1 MCDNQYNLRN
11 FTTSTTHRLL
21 MLLILLLPFW
31 SYAKDFVL
39 VIDAGH
45 GGKDIGAPGTIINEK
60 DVTLAV
66 AKQFG
71 SMVED
76 AFKDVKVVYTRDSD
90 KFISLD
96 ERANKANRANGDLF
110 ISIHNNSVDKKS
122 KNRKSVNGASVYTL
136 GLHRTEEN
144 LRVAMREN
152 SVMVLETDYT
162 TRYEGFDPSST
173 ESYIMFELSQNQH
186 MAQSVSLAQKIEE
199 QLVEH
204 ANRNYMG
211 VRQAGFVVL
220 LKPSMPSVLVELD
233 FICNPTVEKYLASQ
247 KGQKEMS
254 EALFNAFTSYKA
266 DYDKAM
272 ELATSNVPQPITS
285 DNDAP
290 EVTAQSPQA
299 DSAPTTPSDAIVY
312 RVQILTHNKPLD
324 QGSKFFKGLSP
335 IWSYKD
341 GKIWKFTYGEASTM
355 AEATKILRQ
364 VRNKFPDAFVI
375 TTQGDHRIK
384 L

>member
-71 SMVED
+71 SMVEN

-96 ERANKANRANGDLF
+96 ERANIANRANGDLF

-199 QLVEH
+199 QLVDH

-285 DNDAP
+285 GNDAP

>member
-1 MCDNQYNLRN
+1 
-11 FTTSTTHRLL
+11 
-21 MLLILLLPFW
+21 MLLLLLLPFAG
-31 SYAKDFVL
+31 SAKEFVL

-71 SMVED
+71 SMVENG
-76 AFKDVKVVYTRDSD
+76 FKDVKVVYTRDCD

-96 ERANKANRANGDLF
+96 ERANIANRANGDLF

-122 KNRKSVNGASVYTL
+122 KNRQSVNGASVYTL

-152 SVMVLETDYT
+152 SVMILESDHT
-162 TRYEGFDPSST
+162 TRYEGFDPNST

-204 ANRNYMG
+204 AHRNYMG
-211 VRQAGFVVL
+211 VRQAGFLVL

-233 FICNPTVEKYLASQ
+233 FICNPTVEKYLASRQ
-247 KGQKEMS
+247 GQTEMA
-254 EALFNAFTSYKA
+254 EALFQAFGSYKE

-272 ELATSNVPQPITS
+272 ALATGNVPVPSTPASNKASDAFQPATS
-285 DNDAP
+285 
-290 EVTAQSPQA
+290 ESTS
-299 DSAPTTPSDAIVY
+299 STPSADAIVY
-312 RVQILTHNKPLD
+312 RVQILTHNKPLSQD
-324 QGSKFFKGLSP
+324 SKFFKGLSP
-335 IWSYKD
+335 IWSYQD
-341 GKIWKFTYGEASTM
+341 GNIWKFTYGEASSMT
-355 AEATKILRQ
+355 EAAKILRKIKS
-364 VRNKFPDAFVI
+364 KFPDAFVI
-375 TTQGDHRIK
+375 TTQGNHRIK

>member
-1 MCDNQYNLRN
+1 MCDNQYKLRN

-21 MLLILLLPFW
+21 LVLLLLLPIW
-31 SYAKDFVL
+31 GNAKEFVL

-76 AFKDVKVVYTRDSD
+76 AFKDVKVVYTRDCD

-96 ERANKANRANGDLF
+96 ERANIANRANGDLF

-122 KNRKSVNGASVYTL
+122 KNRQSVNGASVYTL

-152 SVMVLETDYT
+152 SVMILESDYS
-162 TRYEGFDPSST
+162 TRYEGFDPNST

-247 KGQKEMS
+247 KGQTEMA
-254 EALFNAFTSYKA
+254 EALFNAFGSYKA

-272 ELATSNVPQPITS
+272 ALATSNVPKPIS
-285 DNDAP
+285 PDS
-290 EVTAQSPQA
+290 EVTELTQSTQG
-299 DSAPTTPSDAIVY
+299 DSAPTPSDAIVY
-312 RVQILTHNKPLD
+312 RVQILTHNKPLE

-364 VRNKFPDAFVI
+364 IRNKFPDAFVI
-375 TTQGDHRIK
+375 KTQGDHRIK